1 MHFKAVILSEA
12 SASFAGAESKD
23 LYSFEFAT
31 SAKTLSGNAL
41 SPRLASLD
49 HRAPTTA

>member
-12 SASFAGAESKD
+12 SASFSDAESKD
-23 LYSFEFAT
+23 PYSFESAT

-41 SPRLASLD
+41 SPLLASLD
-49 HRAPTTA
+49 HRALTTA